1 MNWKPI
7 IISVSVVGG
16 FLVLIII
23 LIVFAVLKSRNRTE
37 QRLERRSSLRAS
49 MRASKQSVFTNKRV
63 GSRAP
68 STMNLDD
75 TTSTT
80 SGYKRRRP
88 PLSRTNNGMLDIS
101 GTTTGESSC
110 DIDRMQLSSHRP
122 PSPSASQTSSARM
135 LDSSS
140 YFDSDLL
147 DYYPHRLENEIT
159 HILPG
164 RGGARYHGTGTRN
177 RSYDEASIDRSK
189 VPRTA
194 PRRPNLSR
202 PYDPGS
208 TDGSMPLSVMS
219 RPAPKESAM

>member
-23 LIVFAVLKSRNRTE
+23 LIVFAVLKSRNRTN
-37 QRLERRSSLRAS
+37 QRLERRTSLRAS
-49 MRASKQSVFTNKRV
+49 MRASKQSMFTNKHLTS
-63 GSRAP
+63 GAP
-68 STMNLDD
+68 STVCLDD
-75 TTSTT
+75 STSTT

-88 PLSRTNNGMLDIS
+88 PLSRVNNGMLDIS
-101 GTTTGESSC
+101 GATTAESSC
-110 DIDRMQLSSHRP
+110 DIDKMQLSSHRP
-122 PSPSASQTSSARM
+122 PSPAASQMSNARM

-147 DYYPHRLENEIT
+147 DYYPHRLENEIA
-159 HILPG
+159 HIMPS
-164 RGGARYHGTGTRN
+164 GGATRYPDSGMRN
-177 RSYDEASIDRSK
+177 RSYDEASIDRSR
-189 VPRTA
+189 VPRPA

-208 TDGSMPLSVMS
+208 TDGTYIG
-219 RPAPKESAM
+219 RPAPRESAM